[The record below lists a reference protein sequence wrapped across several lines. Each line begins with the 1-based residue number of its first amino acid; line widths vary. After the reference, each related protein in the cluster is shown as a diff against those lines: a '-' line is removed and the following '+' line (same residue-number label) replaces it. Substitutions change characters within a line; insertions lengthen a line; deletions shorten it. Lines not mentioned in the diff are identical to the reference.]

1 MAAANLVQY
10 QQGKRSLNKR
20 LPFFLQDSTC
30 PLPYNLSLDQIQV
43 RLLRKTNMY
52 ALKLHRCLTFTT
64 LLALLSAPLA
74 AKEIDQLGWIGVK
87 EEWGQVLFCQ
97 RIYKMPEVK
106 TRLYS
111 FDIEQCDKAG
121 LLMADVVTK
130 YSKEQQLELK
140 NQAERHSTLLSR
152 NTSEPYQS
160 VTACRAFCKELADI
174 QDKRND

>member
-1 MAAANLVQY
+1 ML
-10 QQGKRSLNKR
+10 
-20 LPFFLQDSTC
+20 
-30 PLPYNLSLDQIQV
+30 I
-43 RLLRKTNMY
+43 
-52 ALKLHRCLTFTT
+52 TT
-64 LLALLSAPLA
+64 LLVLFSAPLA
-74 AKEIDQLGWIGVK
+74 AQDAESLDWTTTKDK
-87 EEWGQVLFCQ
+87 WGQLILCQ

-106 TRLYS
+106 PRLYS

-121 LLMADVVTK
+121 LLMTDVVTK